1 MAVNIANNKR
11 QLKDLEKRYQ
21 RISEL
26 LNHRTIPENIISEI
40 KQKRSFKAK
49 KKKIRKR
56 MNQLETSY
64 Y

>member
-11 QLKDLEKRYQ
+11 KLKDLEKRYQ

-49 KKKIRKR
+49 KKKSGKG
-56 MNQLETSY
+56 
-64 Y
+64 